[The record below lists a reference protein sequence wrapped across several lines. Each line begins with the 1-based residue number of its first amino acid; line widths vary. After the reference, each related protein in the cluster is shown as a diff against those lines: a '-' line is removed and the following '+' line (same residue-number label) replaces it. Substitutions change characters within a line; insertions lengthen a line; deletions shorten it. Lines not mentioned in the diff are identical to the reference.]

1 MRKLWQFIDKALKN
15 FNFSP
20 SIRRWISV
28 FQYETISAITQ
39 SGFLS
44 NFFKLGHGCRQ
55 GDPISPY
62 LFLVCAEILALKIKN
77 NKKIKGIMIN
87 KEEYLMSQYADDTL
101 VILDG
106 TEQSLQHCIEEINN
120 FFMLS
125 GLKINLEKTQ
135 IVWIGS

>member
-1 MRKLWQFIDKALKN
+1 MKLYQLLHSQVFYQF
-15 FNFSP
+15 
-20 SIRRWISV
+20 
-28 FQYETISAITQ
+28 
-39 SGFLS
+39 
-44 NFFKLGHGCRQ
+44 FFKLGRGCRQ

-120 FFMLS
+120 FYTVCSLV
-125 GLKINLEKTQ
+125 LKLILKKHK
-135 IVWIGS
+135 

>member
-1 MRKLWQFIDKALKN
+1 MKLYQLLH
-15 FNFSP
+15 SQ
-20 SIRRWISV
+20 V
-28 FQYETISAITQ
+28 FYH
-39 SGFLS
+39 F
-44 NFFKLGHGCRQ
+44 FFKLGRGCRQ

-120 FFMLS
+120 FYMLS
-125 GLKINLEKTQ
+125 GLTINLEKTQ
-135 IVWIGS
+135 IVYGSEAKSIQMNDYCTK